1 MSQAIIETIDLSK
14 SYPIRRRQTGWLT
27 TLKARFVDPPE
38 QHLALDRLSLA
49 IQAGEIVGLI
59 GANGAGKSTTVK
71 LLAGILYPSEGTV
84 RVFGKDP
91 TQERRRNAQ
100 RFGIV
105 MGQRSQL
112 WWDLPAYDSLELYR
126 RMYGVS
132 RRAFADM
139 LEQFTTLL
147 DLSAFLNT
155 PVRNLSLGQRMRC
168 ELAAA
173 LLHRPTVLFLDEPTI
188 GIDVLTKGKILDFI
202 RQINADWQATVLLTT
217 HNLAD
222 MERVAQRILILDHG
236 KLIYNGSV
244 DKLRQIE
251 TKRQINVEFRQPV
264 AHVAVP
270 GTEVEEREPLKY
282 TFTFEAG
289 TTNVADVIT
298 HLVLTYP
305 IADIAIVQPHI
316 DDLVTKIYAQGAA
329 IFAPS
334 KHESMLLEEH
344 P

>member
-1 MSQAIIETIDLSK
+1 MSNVLIETVDLSK

-38 QHLALDRLSLA
+38 QLLAVDKLTLS

-71 LLAGILYPSEGTV
+71 LLSGILYPSGGSV

-91 TQERRRNAQ
+91 TQERRRNAH

-112 WWDLPAYDSLELYR
+112 WWDLPAYDSLQLYR

-132 RRAFADM
+132 KHAFATM
-139 LEQFTTLL
+139 MEQFTTLL
-147 DLSAFLNT
+147 DLTDFLNT

-202 RQINADWQATVLLTT
+202 RQINAEWQATVLLTT

-251 TKRQINVEFRQPV
+251 TKRQIDVVFRQPI

-270 GTEVEEREPLKY
+270 GTQVKEREPLKY
-282 TFTFEAG
+282 TITFESG
-289 TTNVADVIT
+289 TSNVADVIT
-298 HLVLTYP
+298 HLVLNYP
-305 IADIAIVQPHI
+305 IADIAITQPHI

-334 KHESMLLEEH
+334 KHESMPLEHH